1 MIAQTLLFTLTRFL
15 VGGHARW
22 QGSEPSMRQR
32 IYFAN
37 HGSHL
42 DTTLLCAALPPDLR
56 PTTHPVAAADYW
68 GTSPMR
74 RYVALKLLNA
84 VLIDRKGGKD
94 PLGPINAVI
103 DSGDSLILFPEGTR
117 SDGRLPGPFKSGL
130 YHLAKAH
137 PDVEFIPVYL
147 ENLSRAYPKGAIIP
161 APLTCVARFGA
172 PLVLGDAE
180 EKAAFLT
187 RARDAVVAL
196 AGGEAA

>member
-1 MIAQTLLFTLTRFL
+1 
-15 VGGHARW
+15 
-22 QGSEPSMRQR
+22 MRQR

-42 DTTLLCAALPPDLR
+42 DTILLCAALPPDLR

-103 DSGDSLILFPEGTR
+103 ASGDSLILFPEGTR
-117 SDGRLPGPFKSGL
+117 SDERLPGSFKSGL

-137 PDVEFIPVYL
+137 RDVEFIPVYL